1 MQFQPEAALRNQ
13 DTGVYLIARVMAS
26 DEPLLSA
33 ESTKEMRCAQCNE
46 SLDVLAP
53 GVRCRSKMKDNLPVG
68 NAHLSI
74 RVSADC

>member
-13 DTGVYLIARVMAS
+13 DTGVYLIARIMAS

-33 ESTKEMRCAQCNE
+33 EATKEMRCAQCNE

-53 GVRCRSKMKDNLPVG
+53 GVRCRSKVKQQVACGKCASTAAN
-68 NAHLSI
+68 
-74 RVSADC
+74 C